1 MQRAVHVDFKF
12 FQQCIVEFAKQIQQ
26 LAANLSS
33 GQTAIRSRDTRNP
46 FLVKHTFKRVTLNPL
61 QALPS
66 VPVPQTRHSS
76 SPARDCKHN
85 LGRNYR
91 IQCRPGPLTFCA
103 VLFSG
108 CQDET
113 RTRTRSRDDLPK
125 CWNWKMTG
133 ELLCC
138 SAIPDRFRLSDRYV
152 PGVVWCFYSMCC

>member
-1 MQRAVHVDFKF
+1 MQRAFHVDFKF

-33 GQTAIRSRDTRNP
+33 GQTAVRSRDTRNP
-46 FLVKHTFKRVTLNPL
+46 FLVKHTFKRVTLSLTNPL

-66 VPVPQTRHSS
+66 VPLPQTRHSS

-85 LGRNYR
+85 LGLNYW

-113 RTRTRSRDDLPK
+113 RTRTRSRDNLPK
-125 CWNWKMTG
+125 CWNWKWLVNYCVALPFLIDSG
-133 ELLCC
+133 
-138 SAIPDRFRLSDRYV
+138 
-152 PGVVWCFYSMCC
+152 